1 VVFPHTGVIACQGI
15 EGSNSQAAADKLFPR
30 GNIVYV
36 KSFEAAFNA
45 VESGLCQF
53 AVLPIENSTNGSVR
67 AVYNLLQKKR
77 FSIVRGTSLC
87 IRHELMAKPGTKTA
101 DITEIFSHEQALGQC
116 GRWLAT
122 LSGKVKITPCANT
135 ALAAKMVA
143 ESADPGAAA
152 ICSHACAELYGLE
165 TLSGDIQDS
174 DNNYTRFICV
184 TKKPAIYA
192 GANRISLILACQNKP
207 GALNEILTKLAAHGV
222 NMSKLESCPVTG
234 GNFEFEFFMELDA
247 SVRETGRTAAFGGAG
262 AHQRVVPL
270 SGQLLHGV
278 SRGQPYL
285 RAAWPLA
292 QAQPFRFHPP
302 RTGKRVLPPVELEPE
317 ELGAFLRRDDI
328 GGLNVT
334 IPYKRDVIPFC
345 DALDETAHTV
355 GSVNTIVRDSSGKL
369 VGYNTD
375 VYGLACMAE
384 RAGISFA
391 GRKVVVFGSG
401 GASLTAQYAAKQGG
415 AKEVVVI
422 SRKGSNT
429 YETLSRHADADLLV
443 NATPSACTRT
453 TARCQPTPRI
463 FPRARVCWSS
473 CTIRSAPR

>member
-1 VVFPHTGVIACQGI
+1 MELDEIRERIDAVDENMLALFLERMVLSDRVAAYKRAHSLPLTNKTREREILARVTENTGALEPYVHQFFTNLFELSKARQAELNAGASRIRALVEQALAAPEEAFPRTGVIACQGI

-87 IRHELMAKPGTKTA
+87 IRHELMAKPGTRMA
-101 DITEIFSHEQALGQC
+101 DVTEIFSHEQALGQC
-116 GRWLAT
+116 GRYLST

-143 ESADPGAAA
+143 ESADSGAAA

-165 TLSGDIQDS
+165 TLSDDIQDS

-207 GALNEILTKLAAHGV
+207 GALNEILSKLAAHGV

-247 SVRETGRTAAFGGAG
+247 SVREPG
-262 AHQRVVPL
+262 
-270 SGQLLHGV
+270 
-278 SRGQPYL
+278 
-285 RAAWPLA
+285 
-292 QAQPFRFHPP
+292 
-302 RTGKRVLPPVELEPE
+302 VLPLLEELERISE
-317 ELGAFLRRDDI
+317 SFLFLG
-328 GGLNVT
+328 NYSMV
-334 IPYKRDVIPFC
+334 
-345 DALDETAHTV
+345 
-355 GSVNTIVRDSSGKL
+355 
-369 VGYNTD
+369 
-375 VYGLACMAE
+375 
-384 RAGISFA
+384 
-391 GRKVVVFGSG
+391 
-401 GASLTAQYAAKQGG
+401 
-415 AKEVVVI
+415 
-422 SRKGSNT
+422 
-429 YETLSRHADADLLV
+429 
-443 NATPSACTRT
+443 
-453 TARCQPTPRI
+453 
-463 FPRARVCWSS
+463 
-473 CTIRSAPR
+473 

>member
-1 VVFPHTGVIACQGI
+1 MSTSFFTNLFELSKARQAELNAGASRIRALIEQAIAAPEEAFPRTGVIACQGI

-116 GRWLAT
+116 GRYLSA

-143 ESADPGAAA
+143 ESADSGAAA

-165 TLSGDIQDS
+165 TLSDDIQDS

-207 GALNEILTKLAAHGV
+207 GALNEILSKLAAHGV

-247 SVRETGRTAAFGGAG
+247 SVREPG
-262 AHQRVVPL
+262 
-270 SGQLLHGV
+270 
-278 SRGQPYL
+278 
-285 RAAWPLA
+285 
-292 QAQPFRFHPP
+292 
-302 RTGKRVLPPVELEPE
+302 VLPLLEELERISE
-317 ELGAFLRRDDI
+317 SFLFLG
-328 GGLNVT
+328 NYSMV
-334 IPYKRDVIPFC
+334 
-345 DALDETAHTV
+345 
-355 GSVNTIVRDSSGKL
+355 
-369 VGYNTD
+369 
-375 VYGLACMAE
+375 
-384 RAGISFA
+384 
-391 GRKVVVFGSG
+391 
-401 GASLTAQYAAKQGG
+401 
-415 AKEVVVI
+415 
-422 SRKGSNT
+422 
-429 YETLSRHADADLLV
+429 
-443 NATPSACTRT
+443 
-453 TARCQPTPRI
+453 
-463 FPRARVCWSS
+463 
-473 CTIRSAPR
+473 

>member
-1 VVFPHTGVIACQGI
+1 MELDALREKIDAVDETMLALFIERMELSGQVAAYKREHALPLLNKTREREILARVTQNAGELEPYVHQFFTNLFELSKARQAELNAGASRIRALIEQALAAPEVVFPHTGVIACQGI

-87 IRHELMAKPGTKTA
+87 IRHELMAKPGTKAA

-143 ESADPGAAA
+143 ESGDPGAAA

-207 GALNEILTKLAAHGV
+207 GALNEILSKLAAHGV

-247 SVRETGRTAAFGGAG
+247 SVREPG
-262 AHQRVVPL
+262 
-270 SGQLLHGV
+270 
-278 SRGQPYL
+278 
-285 RAAWPLA
+285 
-292 QAQPFRFHPP
+292 
-302 RTGKRVLPPVELEPE
+302 VLPLLEELERISE
-317 ELGAFLRRDDI
+317 SFLFLG
-328 GGLNVT
+328 NYSMV
-334 IPYKRDVIPFC
+334 
-345 DALDETAHTV
+345 
-355 GSVNTIVRDSSGKL
+355 
-369 VGYNTD
+369 
-375 VYGLACMAE
+375 
-384 RAGISFA
+384 
-391 GRKVVVFGSG
+391 
-401 GASLTAQYAAKQGG
+401 
-415 AKEVVVI
+415 
-422 SRKGSNT
+422 
-429 YETLSRHADADLLV
+429 
-443 NATPSACTRT
+443 
-453 TARCQPTPRI
+453 
-463 FPRARVCWSS
+463 
-473 CTIRSAPR
+473 

>member
-1 VVFPHTGVIACQGI
+1 MELDEIRERIDTVDENMLALFLERMVLSDRVAAYKRAHSLPLTNKTREREILARVTENTGSLEPYVHQFFTNLFELSKARQAELNAGASRIRALIEQAIAAPEEAFPRTGVIACQGI

-116 GRWLAT
+116 GRYLSA

-143 ESADPGAAA
+143 ESADSGAAA

-165 TLSGDIQDS
+165 TLSDDIQDS

-207 GALNEILTKLAAHGV
+207 GALNEILSKLAAHGV

-247 SVRETGRTAAFGGAG
+247 SVREPG
-262 AHQRVVPL
+262 
-270 SGQLLHGV
+270 
-278 SRGQPYL
+278 
-285 RAAWPLA
+285 
-292 QAQPFRFHPP
+292 
-302 RTGKRVLPPVELEPE
+302 VLPLLEELERISE
-317 ELGAFLRRDDI
+317 SFLFLG
-328 GGLNVT
+328 NYSMV
-334 IPYKRDVIPFC
+334 
-345 DALDETAHTV
+345 
-355 GSVNTIVRDSSGKL
+355 
-369 VGYNTD
+369 
-375 VYGLACMAE
+375 
-384 RAGISFA
+384 
-391 GRKVVVFGSG
+391 
-401 GASLTAQYAAKQGG
+401 
-415 AKEVVVI
+415 
-422 SRKGSNT
+422 
-429 YETLSRHADADLLV
+429 
-443 NATPSACTRT
+443 
-453 TARCQPTPRI
+453 
-463 FPRARVCWSS
+463 
-473 CTIRSAPR
+473 

>member
-1 VVFPHTGVIACQGI
+1 MELDEIRERIDTVDENMLALFLERMELSGQVAAYKREHALPLLNKTREREILARVTQNAGELEPYVHQFFTNLFELSKARQGELNAGASRIRALIEQALAAPEVMFPHTGVIACQGI

-116 GRWLAT
+116 GRWLST

-247 SVRETGRTAAFGGAG
+247 SVREPG
-262 AHQRVVPL
+262 
-270 SGQLLHGV
+270 
-278 SRGQPYL
+278 
-285 RAAWPLA
+285 
-292 QAQPFRFHPP
+292 
-302 RTGKRVLPPVELEPE
+302 VLPLLEELERISE
-317 ELGAFLRRDDI
+317 SFLFLG
-328 GGLNVT
+328 NYSMV
-334 IPYKRDVIPFC
+334 
-345 DALDETAHTV
+345 
-355 GSVNTIVRDSSGKL
+355 
-369 VGYNTD
+369 
-375 VYGLACMAE
+375 
-384 RAGISFA
+384 
-391 GRKVVVFGSG
+391 
-401 GASLTAQYAAKQGG
+401 
-415 AKEVVVI
+415 
-422 SRKGSNT
+422 
-429 YETLSRHADADLLV
+429 
-443 NATPSACTRT
+443 
-453 TARCQPTPRI
+453 
-463 FPRARVCWSS
+463 
-473 CTIRSAPR
+473 

>member
-1 VVFPHTGVIACQGI
+1 MELDEIRERIDAVDENMLALFLERMVLSDRVAAYKRAHSLPLTNKTREREILARVTENTGALEPYVHQFFTNLFELSKARQGELNAGASRIRALVEQALAAPEEAFPRTGVIACQGI

-87 IRHELMAKPGTKTA
+87 IRHELMAKPGTRMA
-101 DITEIFSHEQALGQC
+101 DVTEIFSHEQALGQC
-116 GRWLAT
+116 GRYLST

-143 ESADPGAAA
+143 ESADSGAAA

-165 TLSGDIQDS
+165 TLSDDIQDS

-207 GALNEILTKLAAHGV
+207 GALNEILSKLAAHGV

-247 SVRETGRTAAFGGAG
+247 SVREPG
-262 AHQRVVPL
+262 
-270 SGQLLHGV
+270 
-278 SRGQPYL
+278 
-285 RAAWPLA
+285 
-292 QAQPFRFHPP
+292 
-302 RTGKRVLPPVELEPE
+302 VLPLLEELERISE
-317 ELGAFLRRDDI
+317 SFLFLG
-328 GGLNVT
+328 NYSMV
-334 IPYKRDVIPFC
+334 
-345 DALDETAHTV
+345 
-355 GSVNTIVRDSSGKL
+355 
-369 VGYNTD
+369 
-375 VYGLACMAE
+375 
-384 RAGISFA
+384 
-391 GRKVVVFGSG
+391 
-401 GASLTAQYAAKQGG
+401 
-415 AKEVVVI
+415 
-422 SRKGSNT
+422 
-429 YETLSRHADADLLV
+429 
-443 NATPSACTRT
+443 
-453 TARCQPTPRI
+453 
-463 FPRARVCWSS
+463 
-473 CTIRSAPR
+473 

>member
-1 VVFPHTGVIACQGI
+1 MELDALREKIDAVDENMLALFLERMELSGQVAAYKREHALPLLNKTREREILARVTQNAGELEPYVHQFFTNLFELSKARQGELNAGASRIRALIEQALAAPEVVFPHTGVIACQGI

-247 SVRETGRTAAFGGAG
+247 SVREPG
-262 AHQRVVPL
+262 
-270 SGQLLHGV
+270 
-278 SRGQPYL
+278 
-285 RAAWPLA
+285 
-292 QAQPFRFHPP
+292 
-302 RTGKRVLPPVELEPE
+302 VLPLLEELERISE
-317 ELGAFLRRDDI
+317 SFLFLG
-328 GGLNVT
+328 NYSMV
-334 IPYKRDVIPFC
+334 
-345 DALDETAHTV
+345 
-355 GSVNTIVRDSSGKL
+355 
-369 VGYNTD
+369 
-375 VYGLACMAE
+375 
-384 RAGISFA
+384 
-391 GRKVVVFGSG
+391 
-401 GASLTAQYAAKQGG
+401 
-415 AKEVVVI
+415 
-422 SRKGSNT
+422 
-429 YETLSRHADADLLV
+429 
-443 NATPSACTRT
+443 
-453 TARCQPTPRI
+453 
-463 FPRARVCWSS
+463 
-473 CTIRSAPR
+473 